1 MDVEISVSDPGLNPR
16 TLKNLQDWLL
26 EEPSLVDCPI
36 TRPPAIPEPGQMGA
50 LSEVLVVAL
59 GSGGSAAALAGSL
72 SVWLST
78 RVNHVTIT
86 VRNRNGEVKLDARS
100 TTDPKE
106 LIEAFAPLVSD
117 SDARSS

>member
-26 EEPSLVDCPI
+26 NEPALVDCRI

-78 RVNHVTIT
+78 RVNDLTFT
-86 VRNRNGEVKLDARS
+86 FRNRNGEVKFHARS
-100 TTDPKE
+100 TTDAKE
-106 LIEAFAPLVSD
+106 LIEAITPLVSD
-117 SDARSS
+117 SDARPS

>member
-1 MDVEISVSDPGLNPR
+1 
-16 TLKNLQDWLL
+16 
-26 EEPSLVDCPI
+26 
-36 TRPPAIPEPGQMGA
+36 MGA